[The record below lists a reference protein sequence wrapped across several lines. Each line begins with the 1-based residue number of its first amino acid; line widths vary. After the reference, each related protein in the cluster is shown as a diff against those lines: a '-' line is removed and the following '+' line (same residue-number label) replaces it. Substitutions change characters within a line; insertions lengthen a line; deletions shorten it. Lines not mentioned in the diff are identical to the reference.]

1 MRDASLPR
9 GPWAQRPAPLRS
21 LRSRFRFSE
30 IAQRSFND
38 GAGVAKDA
46 DNLTP
51 FRAGRGTK
59 KIRILNV
66 RSGGILNVHSGG
78 FCGCGF
84 GGNCPSW
91 GFVKIPDFFVCVGFL
106 TVGVGF

>member
-9 GPWAQRPAPLRS
+9 GPRARRPAPLRS

-46 DNLTP
+46 DNLTS

-59 KIRILNV
+59 KIRIFKRTFRWDFKRTFRWVLRV
-66 RSGGILNVHSGG
+66 RI
-78 FCGCGF
+78 
-84 GGNCPSW
+84 W
-91 GFVKIPDFFVCVGFL
+91 GEL
-106 TVGVGF
+106 S